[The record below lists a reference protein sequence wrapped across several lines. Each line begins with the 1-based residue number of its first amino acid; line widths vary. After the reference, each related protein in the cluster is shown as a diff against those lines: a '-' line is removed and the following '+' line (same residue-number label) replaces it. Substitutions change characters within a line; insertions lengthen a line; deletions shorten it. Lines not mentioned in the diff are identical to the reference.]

1 MEAAGLRRRRN
12 IKAPVGTFL
21 LLMFLFLPASCLP
34 EEAEKQPACPHGD
47 YRTDEGVC
55 CNKCSPGFKL
65 VEVCHAVGQRSN
77 CTACPADQFSDQMN
91 FMPNCRRCR
100 RCKLKNEEV
109 DTPCERYQNTICR
122 CKKGFYKY
130 RIDSETYECRRCS
143 SCRSDEQQIQQC
155 SQDQNTVC
163 GCKEGYYKGARG
175 VCEACKNCSDECKL
189 HCTSPPMLNTKG
201 QDRTTNLVP
210 VVAGVAAVAVV
221 MLVLGIFITYM
232 TTKRFTK
239 RKLLK
244 SSSQLAEASPDS
256 CQESL
261 VYSEEPSENNVNA
274 QRYMTEQET
283 SNLPDCV
290 PLEIR
295 IPELIYSVL
304 DLVPV
309 LQVKQLVRCLGVKDS
324 EIEQADL
331 DHRSCREAHYQML
344 RVWAE
349 RGSRAA
355 GGGGTL
361 LLPLPLLQELIDKL
375 RLMHL
380 GRAAEEL
387 EIKYC
392 IQ

>member
-12 IKAPVGTFL
+12 KKAPIGTFL
-21 LLMFLFLPASCLP
+21 LLMSLFLPASCLL
-34 EEAEKQPACPHGD
+34 EEVKKQPTCPHGD
-47 YRTDEGVC
+47 YLTEEGIC

-65 VEVCHAVGQRSN
+65 VEKCHAVGQRSN
-77 CTACPADQFSDQMN
+77 CTACPADQFTDQMN
-91 FMPNCRRCR
+91 FTPNCRRCR
-100 RCKLKNEEV
+100 RCKQKNEEV
-109 DTPCERYQNTICR
+109 AAPCERHQNTVCR
-122 CKKGFYKY
+122 CKKGFYRF
-130 RIDSETYECRRCS
+130 RIDSETSECRRCS
-143 SCRSDEQQIQQC
+143 TCRPDEQQEHPC
-155 SQDQNTVC
+155 SQDENTVC
-163 GCKEGYYKGARG
+163 GCKENFYRGTRG

-201 QDRTTNLVP
+201 PDRTNSLVP
-210 VVAGVAAVAVV
+210 VVAGVAAVAAVT
-221 MLVLGIFITYM
+221 LVLGIFITYM

-244 SSSQLAEASPDS
+244 PSSQLAEASPDS

-261 VYSEEPSENNVNA
+261 VYSEEPSENNVKA
-274 QRYMTEQET
+274 QSCVMDQET

-355 GGGGTL
+355 GGGRAL

-387 EIKYC
+387 ETKYC

>member
-12 IKAPVGTFL
+12 KKAPIGTFL
-21 LLMFLFLPASCLP
+21 LLMSLFLPASCLL
-34 EEAEKQPACPHGD
+34 EEVKKEPTCPHGD
-47 YRTDEGVC
+47 YLTEEGIC

-65 VEVCHAVGQRSN
+65 VEKCHAVGQRSN
-77 CTACPADQFSDQMN
+77 CTACPKDQFTDQLN
-91 FMPNCRRCR
+91 YSPNCRRCR
-100 RCKLKNEEV
+100 RCKLKNEEEAE
-109 DTPCERYQNTICR
+109 PCEPYQNTVCR
-122 CKKGFYKY
+122 CKKGFYKF
-130 RIDSETYECRRCS
+130 RIDSETYDCRRCS
-143 SCRSDEQQIQQC
+143 TCRPDEQQEHPC
-155 SQDQNTVC
+155 SQDENTVC
-163 GCKEGYYKGARG
+163 GCKENFYRG
-175 VCEACKNCSDECKL
+175 PKRACEPCKSCSEECK
-189 HCTSPPMLNTKG
+189 HYCTSPPMLNTKG
-201 QDRTTNLVP
+201 PDRTNNLVP
-210 VVAGVAAVAVV
+210 VVIGVVAVAAV
-221 MLVLGIFITYM
+221 LLSLGIFITYM

-239 RKLLK
+239 MKLLR
-244 SSSQLAEASPDS
+244 SSSQLAETSPDS

-261 VYSEEPSENNVNA
+261 VYSEGPSENNMA
-274 QRYMTEQET
+274 QRFMVNQET

-295 IPELIYSVL
+295 IPELIYLVL

-309 LQVKQLVRCLGVKDS
+309 PQVKQLVRCLGVKDS

-349 RGSRAA
+349 RGSRTA
-355 GGGGTL
+355 GGGGML

-380 GRAAEEL
+380 SRAAEEL
-387 EIKYC
+387 EAKYC